1 MAIHCS
7 ILAWE
12 IPWTEEPRGLQ
23 SMGAQELDMTEQ
35 LSRAEHVETNTLSY
49 VKQITSGNL
58 TYDAGNSNLVLCDNL
73 RGMGYGTEV
82 QERGDIC
89 MPIADSS

>member
-1 MAIHCS
+1 M
-7 ILAWE
+7 
-12 IPWTEEPRGLQ
+12 
-23 SMGAQELDMTEQ
+23 
-35 LSRAEHVETNTLSY
+35 ETNTLSY

-73 RGMGYGTEV
+73 RGMGYGREV
-82 QERGDIC
+82 QEGGDIC

>member
-1 MAIHCS
+1 M
-7 ILAWE
+7 
-12 IPWTEEPRGLQ
+12 
-23 SMGAQELDMTEQ
+23 
-35 LSRAEHVETNTLSY
+35 ETNTLSY

>member
-1 MAIHCS
+1 MVTHSS
-7 ILAWE
+7 ILAWQ
-12 IPWTEEPRGLQ
+12 IPIDT
-23 SMGAQELDMTEQ
+23 GAYSPWGGKESDTTEQ

-73 RGMGYGTEV
+73 RGMGYGREV
-82 QERGDIC
+82 QEGGDIC